1 MNLSNL
7 INIQHAATQLMQ
19 QIHDNLPNCDADKV
33 TTLVYLV
40 SIASRNEGYIADVG
54 NFARATI
61 ATLTDTTESVIANAE
76 AIANLTL
83 LQDLD

>member
-1 MNLSNL
+1 MNTSIL

-33 TTLVYLV
+33 TTLVYLD
-40 SIASRNEGYIADVG
+40 SIAFRNKGYIAGVG
-54 NFARATI
+54 NFAKATI
-61 ATLTDTTESVIANAE
+61 AVLTDTTESVIANAE

-83 LQDLD
+83 LRDLN